1 MEKYI
6 TTLEFTSTCIRLLVG
21 YVYSSQV
28 YVLHALE
35 STRAHLVNN
44 HIVDID
50 EMALAVKELVH
61 TAASNLG
68 ITIDSVVL
76 GLPSTDMKVQAAKAD
91 TNTTDM
97 NSVVQ
102 LFDGSNLISMIVK
115 QCDLEEGK
123 QCVIG
128 VVPYEYS
135 IGRPAQNFKAFPIGK
150 HADSISMRAD
160 VEIGDA
166 LIVKTYREAV
176 NKAGLK
182 ILMMVNV
189 TNATTSYISSFRG
202 SIKEYIFIDIDE
214 ESTTLGYSYDSRL
227 FQADEFSFG
236 KKSVVRHL
244 MEKLSLSEAKANEYI
259 DVYGISK
266 DPDFEFTTA
275 EGIKVSAIAEAIKEA
290 FKPMIEEIEQ
300 FYIAFS
306 SSARNLF
313 VLSGVGAD
321 IFGLDAYL
329 TNLFKNTVLVFTPVA
344 FGARNKEYTHCL
356 AMLKYYS
363 DYPIKQSPNRPT
375 DLTLTRIDLA
385 PAQTGNAKKDKG
397 GEEAKKADMDPP
409 DGGDGDE
416 IL

>member
-6 TTLEFTSTCIRLLVG
+6 TTLELTSTCIRLLVG

-35 STRAHLVNN
+35 SDRAHLVNR
-44 HIVDID
+44 HIVDTD
-50 EMALAVKELVH
+50 EMALAIKELVH
-61 TAASNLG
+61 SASSTLG

-76 GLPSTDMKVQAAKAD
+76 GLPSTDMKIQAAKAD

-97 NSVVQ
+97 NAMVQ
-102 LFDGSNLISMIVK
+102 LFDGSNLISMIAK
-115 QCDLEEGK
+115 QCTLAEGK

-135 IGRPAQNFKAFPIGK
+135 LEGSNKVYKRFPIGK
-150 HADSISMRAD
+150 RANSISMKAD

-189 TNATTSYISSFRG
+189 TNATTAYASFFQ
-202 SIKEYIFIDIDE
+202 KAKQEYILVDIGE
-214 ESTTLGYSYDSRL
+214 EYTTLGYSYDERL
-227 FQADEFSFG
+227 FQAAEFPFG
-236 KKSVVRHL
+236 RKSVVRHL
-244 MEKLSLSEAKANEYI
+244 MQKLSLNEAKAEEYLRI
-259 DVYGISK
+259 YGISQ
-266 DPDFEFTTA
+266 DPDFEFATQ
-275 EGIKVSAIAEAIKEA
+275 EGIKVSTIADTVKDAL
-290 FKPMIEEIEQ
+290 KPLIEQIEQ
-300 FYIAFS
+300 FYLSFS

-313 VLSGVGAD
+313 VLSGVGSS
-321 IFGLDAYL
+321 IFGLGGFL
-329 TNLFKNTVLVFTPVA
+329 SERFKNTVSVFTPIA
-344 FGARNKEYTHCL
+344 FGARNPEYTHCL

-375 DLTLTRIDLA
+375 DLTLTRIDLNL
-385 PAQTGNAKKDKG
+385 NAVQNPKKEKG
-397 GEEAKKADMDPP
+397 GEEEKKPARNPF
-409 DGGDGDE
+409 GDGDE